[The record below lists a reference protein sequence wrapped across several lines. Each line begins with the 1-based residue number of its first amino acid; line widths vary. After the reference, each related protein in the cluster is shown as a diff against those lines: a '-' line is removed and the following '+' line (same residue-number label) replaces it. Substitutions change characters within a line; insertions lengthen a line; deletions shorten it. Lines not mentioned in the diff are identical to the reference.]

1 MIQLK
6 SKLEIVDNSG
16 AKVASCIKVLNN
28 KSKASLGDEIIVS
41 IKKALP
47 NKKIKAGEVHKAL
60 VVGLKYKNRRING
73 SFIKER
79 KNRAILLTKAN
90 QSQGSRSLGPI
101 NRDIGNYFSKKIL
114 FLAKKII

>member
-6 SKLEIVDNSG
+6 TKLEIVDNSG
-16 AKVASCIKVLNN
+16 AKIGSCIKVLNN
-28 KSKASLGDEIIVS
+28 KSKASLGDEIILS

-60 VVGLKYKNRRING
+60 IIGLKSKTRRING
-73 SFIKER
+73 SFTKER

-90 QSQGSRSLGPI
+90 QNQGSRSSGPI
-101 NRDIGNYFSKKIL
+101 NRDIGELFSKKIL
-114 FLAKKII
+114 FLAKKTI